1 MNYLPKII
9 HQQYFFFLGNHPTAS
24 SSAIIIDTTFL
35 PSHNKCIQICK
46 HFNVIRGLISERERV
61 TYKTILPFQ
70 HSFSLP
76 PHKPS
81 EHTSAN
87 LHFKHTIAPS
97 VTVATSM
104 QPQPT
109 LVITQS
115 WIKHEPGLHNTKT
128 SPLTIKP
135 SSNKQQRE
143 GEIEVRRDTR
153 ETRCYRW
160 LTIILRSNTIFSLLC
175 FDLFAFVP
183 HSWSLLH
190 TNTHQPLLWS
200 DHVV

>member
-61 TYKTILPFQ
+61 TYKTILCFQ

-87 LHFKHTIAPS
+87 LQFKHTIAPS
-97 VTVATSM
+97 VTR
-104 QPQPT
+104 PT
-109 LVITQS
+109 QHPDKPINNKAF
-115 WIKHEPGLHNTKT
+115 IKC
-128 SPLTIKP
+128 
-135 SSNKQQRE
+135 KQQRE

-153 ETRCYRW
+153 ETRRYR
-160 LTIILRSNTIFSLLC
+160 
-175 FDLFAFVP
+175 
-183 HSWSLLH
+183 
-190 TNTHQPLLWS
+190 
-200 DHVV
+200 